1 MSTTTTNIT
10 PANVN
15 AEKIYNLT
23 LELVQVTQQKKSA
36 MGGFNDE
43 IKRIKNEMAD
53 ILRGAGENIGDEHE
67 VS

>member
-43 IKRIKNEMAD
+43 IK
-53 ILRGAGENIGDEHE
+53 
-67 VS
+67 